1 MLLRYRL
8 QIPTLF
14 VIAFITIPTHSQQQG
29 LTNSA
34 DGLVMLSVT
43 VRNGDG
49 QSLTGLSREAFE
61 LVDDKKIRTIEFFE
75 NADTPLSIGVLI
87 DTSES
92 MRLFETR
99 ETTRAK
105 PLGEAISHLLQLG
118 NANNEYFLASFD
130 KVPRFLTDWKNPT
143 ELLAQKTDI
152 IEANRDTA
160 LYDACLAALEK
171 LTTAHHARRVLI
183 LISDGQ
189 DNVSHQTFVSLRQR
203 LRDSDISLYAVG
215 PVGPSDIGSSLGL
228 EGAGILAELVETT
241 GGEAFFPK
249 NKKQLDAVMEQIAL
263 ELRHKYRL
271 GFRSDKAEAS
281 NKWHRLKV
289 KIKLPPNSPAEFS
302 KVIVRTR
309 QGYYAH

>member
-8 QIPTLF
+8 QVPTLF
-14 VIAFITIPTHSQQQG
+14 VIAFITIPTHSQQKG
-29 LTNSA
+29 LTNTA
-34 DGLVMLSVT
+34 DGLIMLSVT

-49 QSLTGLSREAFE
+49 QNLNGLSREAFE
-61 LVDDKKIRTIEFFE
+61 LVDEKKTRTIEFFE
-75 NADTPLSIGVLI
+75 NTDTPLSIGILI

-99 ETTRAK
+99 ETSRAK
-105 PLGEAISHLLQLG
+105 LGEAILHLLQLG
-118 NANNEYFLASFD
+118 NPNNEYFLASFD
-130 KVPRFLTDWKNPT
+130 KVPRFLTDWKNST

-183 LISDGQ
+183 LISDGE

-215 PVGPSDIGSSLGL
+215 PVKPNDIGSSLGL
-228 EGAGILAELVETT
+228 EGAGILTELVETT

-271 GFRSDKAEAS
+271 GFRSDKAEAT

-289 KIKLPPNSPAEFS
+289 KIKLPPNLPAEFS

-309 QGYYAH
+309 QGYYTH